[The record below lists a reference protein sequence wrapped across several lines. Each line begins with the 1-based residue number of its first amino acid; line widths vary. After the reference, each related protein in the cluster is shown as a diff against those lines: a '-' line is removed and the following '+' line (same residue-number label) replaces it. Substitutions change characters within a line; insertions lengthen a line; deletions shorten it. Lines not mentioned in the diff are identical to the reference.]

1 MPKLPKPTDNH
12 PPQFKKIT
20 TVIIVMSGL
29 ALSFFTGVQ
38 LLIQGVE
45 NSLIAEDNK
54 LFPNATYLTASGC
67 QNSDDAQPGDNCKTD
82 TNIINNKL
90 DSKIKSYGGTI
101 VGYGTTIKHQNL
113 YFFISPPELFNST
126 IIPNSVQMP
135 KDDMSAVIGFGRAA
149 ELVKDQLVNKSYA
162 DNKIAFVNEVR
173 QKTIG
178 KTFEINGLKMFIA
191 GITPYGSNSFR
202 VTQQDQA
209 LQPLNQILQ
218 MIDGNIHATHIVTIL
233 ANNSTEF
240 QQLLAKSTI
249 EQKFAIIKF
258 TDKNQAYNFYHQEK
272 LRHNPDGLS
281 RNKKADDQEL
291 EIGEFE
297 TSTLSSIYWLKKS
310 KTAIAIASSVLI
322 FITVIILSLITKRA
336 ISDNSM
342 RLRSALS
349 LSFKFLIIGILT
361 AIIAAGAISY
371 HNKELYNSALSLLF
385 GHETND
391 FKLLL
396 GFNTELFVSI
406 LVAPTV
412 AMALSL
418 LLIRKN
424 KRS

>member
-1 MPKLPKPTDNH
+1 MPKLPKPTDNY

-29 ALSFFTGVQ
+29 ILGFLTGVQ
-38 LLIQGVE
+38 FLIQGVE
-45 NSLIAEDNK
+45 NSLVAEDNK
-54 LFPNATYLTASGC
+54 LFLNATYLTASGC
-67 QNSDDAQPGDNCKTD
+67 QNSDDAQPDDNCKTD

-90 DSKIKSYGGTI
+90 DSKIKPYGGTI
-101 VGYGTTIKHQNL
+101 VGYDTTIKHQNT
-113 YFFISPPELFNST
+113 YFFTSPPELFNNT

-135 KDDMSAVIGFGRAA
+135 KDDLSAVIGFGRAA

-191 GITPYGSNSFR
+191 GITPYGSDSFR
-202 VTQQDQA
+202 ITQEGQA
-209 LQPLNQILQ
+209 SQPLNQILQ
-218 MIDGNIHATHIVTIL
+218 MIDGNIHATNIVTIL
-233 ANNSTEF
+233 ANDSTEF
-240 QQLLAKSTI
+240 QQLLAKSAI

-396 GFNTELFVSI
+396 GFNKELLVSI

-412 AMALSL
+412 AMTLSL

>member
-1 MPKLPKPTDNH
+1 MPKLPKPTDNY

-29 ALSFFTGVQ
+29 ILGFLTGVQ

-45 NSLIAEDNK
+45 NSLVAEDNK
-54 LFPNATYLTASGC
+54 LFLNATYLTASGC
-67 QNSDDAQPGDNCKTD
+67 QNSDDAQPDDNCKTD

-90 DSKIKSYGGTI
+90 DSKIKPYGGTI
-101 VGYGTTIKHQNL
+101 VGYDTTIKHQNT
-113 YFFISPPELFNST
+113 YFFTSPPELFNNT

-135 KDDMSAVIGFGRAA
+135 KDDLSAVIGFGRAA

-191 GITPYGSNSFR
+191 GITPYGSDSFR
-202 VTQQDQA
+202 ITQEGQA
-209 LQPLNQILQ
+209 SQPLNQILQ
-218 MIDGNIHATHIVTIL
+218 MIDGNIHATNIVTIL
-233 ANNSTEF
+233 ANDSTEF
-240 QQLLAKSTI
+240 QQLLAKSAI

-396 GFNTELFVSI
+396 GFNKELLVSI

-412 AMALSL
+412 AMTLSL